1 MLRELKPIEADKNW
15 DVVWTAICAALPG
28 YGQKEL
34 VLRKAVNEGRLTVW
48 ASFRPSTA
56 KVNGIV
62 LTAIHCDVILQETT
76 LFIYAAWTSEQ
87 TTRRD
92 WQEGFASLNAYAQKL
107 GVPTISFYT
116 SNPKW
121 LHIAQ
126 QMKAFTEHHVVA
138 PVLEAN
144 HES

>member
-1 MLRELKPIEADKNW
+1 MLRELSPTEADKNW
-15 DVVWTAICAALPG
+15 DVVWVAVCAALPG
-28 YGQKEL
+28 YGSKES
-34 VLRKAVNEGRLTVW
+34 VLRKAVVEGRLTVW
-48 ASFRPSTA
+48 ASFRPKTA
-56 KVNGIV
+56 KVNGLV

-87 TTRRD
+87 TTRKD
-92 WQEGFASLNAYAQKL
+92 WQEGFASLNEYAQKL

-126 QMKAFTEHHVVA
+126 QMKAFTEHHVVT
-138 PVLEAN
+138 PVLGGNA
-144 HES
+144 